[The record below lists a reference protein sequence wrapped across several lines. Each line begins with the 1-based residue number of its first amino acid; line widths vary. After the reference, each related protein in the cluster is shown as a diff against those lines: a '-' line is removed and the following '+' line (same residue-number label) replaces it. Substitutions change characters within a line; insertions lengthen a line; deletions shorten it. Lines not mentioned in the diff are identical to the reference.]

1 MRTSLSWTLIH
12 DPSPSV
18 RIESIYAFKNLGYLE
33 NDTGVRDWLLTMIQQ
48 DESDTVRRVLEFVLV
63 EMGVLLP
70 AAVDLSNDSR
80 ESSHSEAATAA
91 FAAAIL
97 TRIPAHLSL
106 PYPHL
111 LTGRSKD
118 EVDIYLRDSLIEDKE
133 ALEVIQKVKHLAA
146 KDKVIEQV
154 LYLDRNSGV
163 LPKVQVDLDMNKT
176 FNPDLKGIH
185 DAHKKK
191 KGQASVG

>member
-1 MRTSLSWTLIH
+1 
-12 DPSPSV
+12 
-18 RIESIYAFKNLGYLE
+18 
-33 NDTGVRDWLLTMIQQ
+33 MIQQ

-63 EMGVLLP
+63 DMGVLLP
-70 AAVDLSNDSR
+70 AAVDFSSDTK
-80 ESSHSEAATAA
+80 ESSPLESASAA
-91 FAAAIL
+91 FTAAIL
-97 TRIPAHLSL
+97 SRIPAHLSL

-118 EVDIYLRDSLIEDKE
+118 EVGIYLRDSLIEDKE

-154 LYLDRNSGV
+154 LYLDRNSGI
-163 LPKVQVDLDMNKT
+163 LPKVQVDLDINKT
-176 FNPDLKGIH
+176 FRPDLQGIH

-191 KGQASVG
+191 KNRGVLH